1 MSRDW
6 TPEELEVVSKE
17 MKAAGHLSYEE
28 FCEQMNN
35 GYFAIISP
43 SADCEDT
50 GKPEQSDNM

>member
-6 TPEELEVVSKE
+6 TPEELEAVSKE

-35 GYFAIISP
+35 GYFTIISP
-43 SADCEDT
+43 SADCEDA
-50 GKPEQSDNM
+50 GKP